1 MVLHD
6 VTRLRRLETM
16 RRDFVANV
24 SHELRTPVSVIR
36 LNAEALRDGALRDEK
51 NGPRFV
57 DATLRHAERLS
68 NLVSDLLDISRIES
82 GQYQNEAHWLSLGQT
97 LDDIV
102 GDMSPL
108 AEKSQVVLRLGDVVD
123 LEVRVDRKAL
133 EQVLTNLIQNAV
145 KYAGEPGVGVT
156 VDAVFKSDEVVIRV
170 ADEGPGIEAIH
181 HPRIFERF
189 YRVDAGRSK
198 HMGGTGLG
206 LAIVKHLVANMGGNV
221 GLYANKPCGTVFW
234 FSLSH
239 YRTPETAAI
248 I

>member
-36 LNAEALRDGALRDEK
+36 LNAEALRDGALKDEK

-57 DATLRHAERLS
+57 EATLRHAERLS
-68 NLVSDLLDISRIES
+68 NLVADLLDISRIES
-82 GQYQNEAHWLSLGQT
+82 GRYEKEARWLSLPSVLEDVVNDMGQ
-97 LDDIV
+97 
-102 GDMSPL
+102 L
-108 AEKSQVVLRLGDVVD
+108 AEERQVALELGDVAEI
-123 LEVRVDRKAL
+123 EVRVDRKAL

-145 KYAGEPGVGVT
+145 KYAGEPGVQVRVSAT
-156 VDAVFKSDEVVIRV
+156 LENKSVFIHV
-170 ADEGPGIEAIH
+170 ADEGPGIDEIH

-206 LAIVKHLVANMGGNV
+206 LAIVKHLVANMGGKV
-221 GLYANKPCGTVFW
+221 GLHANEPRGTVFW
-234 FSLSH
+234 IKLKKSEKQL
-239 YRTPETAAI
+239 
-248 I
+248 